1 MYESILKFWFEDIFP
16 SQWWVKNE
24 EFDKLI
30 LDKFL
35 DLHKKAAKFEL
46 FEWRKFPRGRLAEI
60 IILDQLSRN
69 IYRNTPKAFENDL
82 LALSLSQDAIS
93 NRIDKK
99 LKKEEMLF
107 VYMPFMH
114 SECMAIQKLS
124 IKYFKNLGFKK
135 NLRYAFKHYEV
146 IKKFGRFP
154 HRNII
159 LNRESSFEE
168 RKFLMKPGSS
178 F

>member
-1 MYESILKFWFEDIFP
+1 MYESILKFWFEDILP

-24 EFDKLI
+24 DFDKLI

-35 DLHKKAAKFEL
+35 NLHKKAVKCEL
-46 FEWRKFPRGRLAEI
+46 FEWRQSPRGRLGEI

-69 IYRNTPKAFENDL
+69 IYRNTPKAFENDH
-82 LALSLSQDAIS
+82 LALSLSQEAIF
-93 NRIDKK
+93 NHVEKK
-99 LKKEEMLF
+99 LNKEEMLF

-114 SECMAIQKLS
+114 SESLAIQKIS
-124 IKYFKNLGFKK
+124 IKYFQNLSLKK
-135 NLRYAFKHYEV
+135 NLEYAYKHYEV

-154 HRNII
+154 HRNDI
-159 LNRESSFEE
+159 LNRRSTFEE
-168 RKFLMKPGSS
+168 RKFLMKPGST